1 MQRYFAAVSTSS
13 QRGSMVGLVPVVGS
27 RSSSATWTGGMTSL
41 GSIGNLSKLSRG
53 VVGEDVLRGA
63 MRVAGRVVR
72 SRPRVQRLFLTAM
85 ALSRG
90 YLESARA
97 TGFTGGNLAAE
108 QVETVSFGSVPPRRS
123 AQDGASGEESMLP
136 PVTYGRQRHRRTA
149 TDGDSWRRRSCVGGI
164 VADDATLVGMVRG
177 NGHADRC

>member
-1 MQRYFAAVSTSS
+1 MNGNWTRATWWYNACLVMQRYFAAVSMSS
-13 QRGSMVGLVPVVGS
+13 QRGSMVGLVRVMGW
-27 RSSSATWTGGMTSL
+27 RSSSATSTGGMTSL
-41 GSIGNLSKLSRG
+41 GSIGSLSNLSRG
-53 VVGEDVLRGA
+53 VVGEDVVRGA
-63 MRVAGRVVR
+63 MRR
-72 SRPRVQRLFLTAM
+72 RLACGPEPPSGSAALLTAM

-136 PVTYGRQRHRRTA
+136 L
-149 TDGDSWRRRSCVGGI
+149 DSLGVNARRSL
-164 VADDATLVGMVRG
+164 ANHG
-177 NGHADRC
+177 N

>member
-1 MQRYFAAVSTSS
+1 
-13 QRGSMVGLVPVVGS
+13 
-27 RSSSATWTGGMTSL
+27 
-41 GSIGNLSKLSRG
+41 
-53 VVGEDVLRGA
+53 
-63 MRVAGRVVR
+63 
-72 SRPRVQRLFLTAM
+72 M

-136 PVTYGRQRHRRTA
+136 L
-149 TDGDSWRRRSCVGGI
+149 DSLGVNASRSL
-164 VADDATLVGMVRG
+164 AKHG
-177 NGHADRC
+177 N